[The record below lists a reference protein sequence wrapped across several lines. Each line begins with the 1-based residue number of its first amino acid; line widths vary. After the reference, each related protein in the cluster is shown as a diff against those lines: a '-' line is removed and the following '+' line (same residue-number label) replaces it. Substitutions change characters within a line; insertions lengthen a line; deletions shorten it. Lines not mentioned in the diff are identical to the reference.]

1 MKTVKD
7 LILTKNKFQLKVDL
21 LWLDWR
27 NKRDERDEIKEQIDN
42 YNSIITSLETLIEA
56 LLDADID
63 NLEEI

>member
-21 LWLDWR
+21 LWLDRR
-27 NKRDERDEIKEQIDN
+27 NKRDERDDIKEQIDN